1 MKLISDV
8 KTERPITIEF
18 TEDEANFLY
27 ALVGAVS
34 DATGSGYAI
43 QLFDLLK
50 TFYKF
55 STYSNRYQATLSTI
69 TSK

>member
-8 KTERPITIEF
+8 KTDRPITIEF

-34 DATGSGYAI
+34 DTTASGYTVR
-43 QLFDLLK
+43 LFDLLK

-55 STYSNRYQATLSTI
+55 SAYSDRYQATLSTI
-69 TSK
+69 KRK